1 MEEEENLVDNI
12 NLLKRI
18 NDPLI
23 NQIKQI
29 KNSMNNLSS
38 FIKIIINSRNFVKD
52 SDIST
57 PNIPNEN
64 FNFTILKSL
73 NELNNLSRFIDR
85 LYNFLKDKITFEN
98 NAFDEKNPNS
108 NENQEFYNFSFK
120 IKVSLTL
127 KNHNNEMLCSF
138 HSLILSLNSFF
149 SIIFQICQVINLY

>member
-1 MEEEENLVDNI
+1 M
-12 NLLKRI
+12 
-18 NDPLI
+18 
-23 NQIKQI
+23 
-29 KNSMNNLSS
+29 
-38 FIKIIINSRNFVKD
+38 KD

-73 NELNNLSRFIDR
+73 NELNNLSRFMDR
-85 LYNFLKDKITFEN
+85 LYNFLKDKMTFEN
-98 NAFDEKNPNS
+98 NALDEKNSNS

-127 KNHNNEMLCSF
+127 KNHNNEMLGSF

-149 SIIFQICQVINLY
+149 SIIFQISQVRNL